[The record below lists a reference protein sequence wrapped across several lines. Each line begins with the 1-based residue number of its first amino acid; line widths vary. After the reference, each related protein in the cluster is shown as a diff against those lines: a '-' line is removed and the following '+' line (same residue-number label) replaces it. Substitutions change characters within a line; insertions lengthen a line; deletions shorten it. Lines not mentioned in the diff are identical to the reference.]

1 MQEKIQVLEVELD
14 NCSAKE
20 AMKRVVEHMSIE
32 RLNIVEMVTMN
43 TLARFQE
50 SEEDATLFEAF
61 DLVLPSDRGILQA
74 AGIQDE
80 RRLKEVDDLL
90 FIKMIMRYLQKNH
103 ISVFLLSE
111 TEASRLQLE
120 KYISEEYGNLK
131 IVDST
136 SLEERGSSDDMLL
149 NVINGLEVECILS
162 TLPSPLE
169 ENFISKNKSL
179 VNARIWFGFGP
190 LIHEINKEKKG
201 IEKFREKILR
211 KILKKEVEKQKKK
224 TDIVNNDN
232 GK

>member
-74 AGIQDE
+74 AGLQDE

-211 KILKKEVEKQKKK
+211 KILKKEVEKQKKE
-224 TDIVNNDN
+224 NRHCE
-232 GK
+232 

>member
-120 KYISEEYGNLK
+120 KYINEEYGNLK

-162 TLPSPLE
+162 TLQSPLE

>member
-80 RRLKEVDDLL
+80 RRLKEHY
-90 FIKMIMRYLQKNH
+90 IKLK
-103 ISVFLLSE
+103 
-111 TEASRLQLE
+111 
-120 KYISEEYGNLK
+120 EYSIK
-131 IVDST
+131 I
-136 SLEERGSSDDMLL
+136 
-149 NVINGLEVECILS
+149 
-162 TLPSPLE
+162 
-169 ENFISKNKSL
+169 
-179 VNARIWFGFGP
+179 FGD
-190 LIHEINKEKKG
+190 
-201 IEKFREKILR
+201 KILPR
-211 KILKKEVEKQKKK
+211 YMKY
-224 TDIVNNDN
+224 
-232 GK
+232 

>member
-120 KYISEEYGNLK
+120 KYINEEYGNLK

>member
-20 AMKRVVEHMSIE
+20 AMKRVVEHMDIE
-32 RLNIVEMVTMN
+32 RLNVVEMVSMN

-50 SEEDATLFEAF
+50 AELDAALFEDF

-74 AGIQDE
+74 AGIHDE

-111 TEASRLQLE
+111 TEDLRIQFE
-120 KYISEEYGNLK
+120 NYINEEYSNLK
-131 IVDST
+131 IVEST

-149 NVINGLEVECILS
+149 NVINGLEVDCILS
-162 TLPSPLE
+162 TLSSPLE
-169 ENFISKNKSL
+169 ESLISKNKSL
-179 VNARIWFGFGP
+179 VNARVWFGFGP
-190 LIHEINKEKKG
+190 LIREINKEKKG
-201 IEKFREKILR
+201 LQKFKENILR
-211 KILKKEVEKQKKK
+211 KILKKEVEKQKRKS
-224 TDIVNNDN
+224 DIVNNDN

>member
-120 KYISEEYGNLK
+120 KYINEEYGNLK

-211 KILKKEVEKQKKK
+211 KILKKEVEKQKKE
-224 TDIVNNDN
+224 NRHCE
-232 GK
+232 

>member
-211 KILKKEVEKQKKK
+211 KILKKEVEKQKKE
-224 TDIVNNDN
+224 NRHCE
-232 GK
+232 

>member
-80 RRLKEVDDLL
+80 RRLKEVDNLL

-120 KYISEEYGNLK
+120 KYINEEYGNLK

>member
-20 AMKRVVEHMSIE
+20 AMKRVVEHMNIE
-32 RLNIVEMVTMN
+32 RLNVVEMVTMN

-50 SEEDATLFEAF
+50 EEVDASLFEAF

-74 AGIQDE
+74 AGIHEE
-80 RRLKEVDDLL
+80 RRLKEVDELL

-111 TEASRLQLE
+111 TEASRVQFE
-120 KYISEEYGNLK
+120 NYINKEYGNLK
-131 IVDST
+131 IVEST

-149 NVINGLEVECILS
+149 NIINGAEVECILS

-169 ENFISKNKSL
+169 ENLIAKNKAL
-179 VNARIWFGFGP
+179 VNARVWFGFGP
-190 LIHEINKEKKG
+190 LIREINKEKKG
-201 IEKFREKILR
+201 WQKIKENILR

-224 TDIVNNDN
+224 TDIVNNDSS
-232 GK
+232 K

>member
-120 KYISEEYGNLK
+120 KYINEEYGNLK

-162 TLPSPLE
+162 TLPSPL
-169 ENFISKNKSL
+169 
-179 VNARIWFGFGP
+179 VVRARLASCITTSTQSF
-190 LIHEINKEKKG
+190 
-201 IEKFREKILR
+201 
-211 KILKKEVEKQKKK
+211 V
-224 TDIVNNDN
+224 
-232 GK
+232 